1 MIVVTII
8 GILASVAIPNYQ
20 KFQSRARQSEAK
32 VALSGIATTEKA
44 YSVEVNSY
52 SLCLNDIGYIPDNIK
67 RYYMIGFQA
76 AVTGASC
83 GPAGL
88 AATCLYT
95 WDPNIVQTATSGVAC
110 QPLAATSPYFSSYPS
125 PYVQYLA
132 TNSAGGVVAVNG
144 NLPTTAFTRTS
155 FTAGAGGQISS
166 NSTLYDQWTLTDQ
179 GQLANVTPGL

>member
-1 MIVVTII
+1 MSIRRVSNRDDLNNQGYTLIELMIVVTII

-32 VALSGIATTEKA
+32 VALSGIAATEKA

-95 WDPNIVQTATSGVAC
+95 WDPNIGQTATSGVYRFLE
-110 QPLAATSPYFSSYPS
+110 PLSSHFTLS
-125 PYVQYLA
+125 
-132 TNSAGGVVAVNG
+132 
-144 NLPTTAFTRTS
+144 LPAPLLRM
-155 FTAGAGGQISS
+155 
-166 NSTLYDQWTLTDQ
+166 
-179 GQLANVTPGL
+179 